1 MWSQRLNQGAT
12 GRCLGWAS
20 RQGVGGLELKAHGK
34 GLARMALTGLEE
46 LRGPLWRGP
55 EGAVGEAEKVT
66 RGPAPRGGAWQKPEG
81 SQEGFTSQ
89 SLYL

>member
-1 MWSQRLNQGAT
+1 
-12 GRCLGWAS
+12 
-20 RQGVGGLELKAHGK
+20 
-34 GLARMALTGLEE
+34 MALTGLEE

-55 EGAVGEAEKVT
+55 EGVVGEAEKVT